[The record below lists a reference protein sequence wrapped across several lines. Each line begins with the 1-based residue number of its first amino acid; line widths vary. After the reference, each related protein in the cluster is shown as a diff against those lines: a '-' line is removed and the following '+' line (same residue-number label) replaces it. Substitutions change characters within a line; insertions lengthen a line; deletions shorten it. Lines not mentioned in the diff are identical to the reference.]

1 MDFSTNIFF
10 GLSLDLSLL
19 KEFFGSMPSL
29 GRYGLMVSS
38 FRDAYGNL
46 LFKSS
51 FFTVSKLL
59 LLRLVRIFCGWV
71 FSLFDISYTRRLISC
86 FLLTPKSG
94 NLDSIS
100 RNCIWK
106 LSLI

>member
-1 MDFSTNIFF
+1 MDFSTNSFLW
-10 GLSLDLSLL
+10 LSLDLSLL
-19 KEFFGSMPSL
+19 KEFFGSRSSL
-29 GRYGLMVSS
+29 GRYGLAASLL
-38 FRDAYGNL
+38 RDAYGNL

-51 FFTVSKLL
+51 FFTVSKLPEPML
-59 LLRLVRIFCGWV
+59 ARIFCGWV

-100 RNCIWK
+100 RNCIWR
-106 LSLI
+106 L